1 MEYYNSYDPYE
12 LTHWGIKG
20 MKWGVRRFQNK
31 DGSLTIDGGKRYNG
45 ADYKPRKSIGEKISD
60 HRKASKQKANL
71 KKARE
76 AKAAKKE
83 TEEKA
88 KAAAEQRKKD
98 VESGKIRAKDMTQ
111 EELNSRI
118 ERMNLE
124 KRYQQLRLE
133 TDPSSKSVNEAKT
146 FAKKMWDQ
154 AIVPAATE
162 AGKEI
167 VKKAIMDAT
176 KKKTGIKDFDIDD
189 FWKNRNKKTTQ
200 EMMDT
205 AKRLAAED
213 QIRKKMQERK
223 DEADTAKRE
232 SEAKKQAEQ
241 QKQKAMDEYNEF
253 QRKERE
259 SRENPKTSSS
269 NTNSANR
276 YNRTETHNRYDY
288 VDPSKGPNVKNPPD
302 VVKKTTN
309 ELSNVKTNSKEYS
322 DKVDRGKEAAYEIL
336 DENGN
341 VIARFGKDNKR
352 K

>member
-1 MEYYNSYDPYE
+1 MEYHNTYDPYE

-31 DGSLTIDGGKRYNG
+31 DGSLTMEGGKRYNG
-45 ADYKPRKSIGEKISD
+45 AEYKPKKSIGEKISD
-60 HRKASKQKANL
+60 YKTASKKKAAL

-83 TEEKA
+83 AEEKA
-88 KAAAEQRKKD
+88 KTAAEQRKKD

-111 EELNSRI
+111 EELNARI
-118 ERMNLE
+118 DRMKLE
-124 KRYQQLRLE
+124 QRYQQLREE
-133 TDPSSKSVNEAKT
+133 TDQSSKAMSEAKS

-167 VKKAIMDAT
+167 VKKAIIDAT
-176 KKKTGIKDFDIDD
+176 KKKTGVDVEEFNLDK

-200 EMMDT
+200 ELQDVSR
-205 AKRLAAED
+205 RLTAED

-309 ELSNVKTNSKEYS
+309 ELSNVKTNSIEEKKQLMKYS
-322 DKVDRGKEAAYEIL
+322 TKTETL
-336 DENGN
+336 
-341 VIARFGKDNKR
+341 
-352 K
+352 

>member
-1 MEYYNSYDPYE
+1 MEYYNTYGPYE

-31 DGSLTIDGGKRYNG
+31 DGSLTIEGGKRYNG
-45 ADYKPRKSIGEKISD
+45 SDYKPKKSIGEKISEY
-60 HRKASKQKANL
+60 KTASK
-71 KKARE
+71 KKA
-76 AKAAKKE
+76 AVTKAQKTKAAKKE
-83 TEEKA
+83 AEEKD

-176 KKKTGIKDFDIDD
+176 KKKTGIKEFDIDD

-200 EMMDT
+200 EIQDVSR
-205 AKRLAAED
+205 RLVAED

-232 SEAKKQAEQ
+232 SEAKK
-241 QKQKAMDEYNEF
+241 
-253 QRKERE
+253 
-259 SRENPKTSSS
+259 
-269 NTNSANR
+269 
-276 YNRTETHNRYDY
+276 
-288 VDPSKGPNVKNPPD
+288 
-302 VVKKTTN
+302 
-309 ELSNVKTNSKEYS
+309 
-322 DKVDRGKEAAYEIL
+322 
-336 DENGN
+336 
-341 VIARFGKDNKR
+341 
-352 K
+352 

>member
-1 MEYYNSYDPYE
+1 MEYYNTYDPYE

-31 DGSLTIDGGKRYNG
+31 DGSLTMEGGKRYNG
-45 ADYKPRKSIGEKISD
+45 SDYKPKKSIGEKISD
-60 HRKASKQKANL
+60 YKTASKKKAAL

-83 TEEKA
+83 AEEKS
-88 KAAAEQRKKD
+88 KTAAEQRKKD

-118 ERMNLE
+118 DRMNLE
-124 KRYQQLRLE
+124 KRYQQLRDE

-167 VKKAIMDAT
+167 VKKAILDAT
-176 KKKTGIKDFDIDD
+176 KKKTGVDVKDFDIDD

-200 EMMDT
+200 EMLDVSR
-205 AKRLAAED
+205 RLTAED
-213 QIRKKMQERK
+213 QIRKKMQDRQ
-223 DEADTAKRE
+223 DEANAAKA
-232 SEAKKQAEQ
+232 EADRKKKE
-241 QKQKAMDEYNEF
+241 MDEYEEF

-259 SRENPKTSSS
+259 SRENPKTNTS

-288 VDPSKGPNVKNPPD
+288 VDPNKGPNVKNPPD
-302 VVKKTTN
+302 VVKKATR
-309 ELSNVKTNSKEYS
+309 ELSKVDTNSKDYR
-322 DKVDRGKEAAYEIL
+322 DKVNKGRKVVYEIL

-341 VIARFGKDNKR
+341 VIVRYNEDD
-352 K
+352 

>member
-1 MEYYNSYDPYE
+1 MEYYNTYDPYE

-31 DGSLTIDGGKRYNG
+31 DGSLTIEGGKRYNG
-45 ADYKPRKSIGEKISD
+45 ADYKPKKSIGEKISD
-60 HRKASKQKANL
+60 YKTAYKKKANL

-83 TEEKA
+83 AEEKA
-88 KAAAEQRKKD
+88 KTAAEQRKKD
-98 VESGKIRAKDMTQ
+98 VESGKIKAKDMTQ
-111 EELNSRI
+111 EELNARI
-118 ERMNLE
+118 DRMNLE
-124 KRYQQLRLE
+124 KRYQQLRDE
-133 TDPSSKSVNEAKT
+133 TDPSSKSMKEAKT

-176 KKKTGIKDFDIDD
+176 KKKTGVEEFDIDK

-200 EMMDT
+200 ELMDVS
-205 AKRLAAED
+205 KRLMAEES
-213 QIRKKMQERK
+213 IRKKMKERQ
-223 DEADTAKRE
+223 DEADQAKAETER
-232 SEAKKQAEQ
+232 KK
-241 QKQKAMDEYNEF
+241 KAMDEYNEF
-253 QRKERE
+253 QRKEKE
-259 SRENPKTSSS
+259 SRENPKTSPS

-288 VDPSKGPNVKNPPD
+288 IDPNKGPNAKNPPA
-302 VVKKTTN
+302 VVKRATS
-309 ELSNVKTNSKEYS
+309 ELSTVKTNSKDYT
-322 DKVDRGKEAAYEIL
+322 DKVKKGEKFAYDVLDKYGNTIVRF
-336 DENGN
+336 DENG
-341 VIARFGKDNKR
+341 KR